1 MSWPIPRNV
10 SEVRG
15 FLGLTGWCRIFV
27 QNYALIAGAL
37 TELTKK
43 EEPFTWSS
51 KRDEAFNNLKKIL
64 ASEPVLKLLDFGKAF
79 KVIVDACAQGIGGI
93 LQQEGHPTAYKSRQL
108 RIHEKNYP
116 THDLELLAVVHAL
129 KKWRHYLLG
138 QVFNLV
144 TDHKSLRWI
153 FTQSDLNMRQRRW
166 VEFLQEFTFEIMFRP
181 GRQNQAADALSRR
194 VVSLAISLISSTLP
208 EEVLAALPSDDQ
220 FGPIMQEIQEQVNQ
234 KHLEDNFQIDSLLIF
249 KNRLC
254 IPSNL

>member
-1 MSWPIPRNV
+1 MVYNDTSKVRLRAILIRN
-10 SEVRG
+10 
-15 FLGLTGWCRIFV
+15 
-27 QNYALIAGAL
+27 
-37 TELTKK
+37 
-43 EEPFTWSS
+43 
-51 KRDEAFNNLKKIL
+51 
-64 ASEPVLKLLDFGKAF
+64 GK
-79 KVIVDACAQGIGGI
+79 VV
-93 LQQEGHPTAYKSRQL
+93 AYGSRQL
-108 RIHEKNYP
+108 KEHEKNYP

-144 TDHKSLRWI
+144 TDHKSLKWI

-234 KHLEDNFQIDSLLIF
+234 RHFKDYFQKDGLMFF

-254 IPSNL
+254 IPSNLRTQILKEAHETRSRLIQDIIRCLLS